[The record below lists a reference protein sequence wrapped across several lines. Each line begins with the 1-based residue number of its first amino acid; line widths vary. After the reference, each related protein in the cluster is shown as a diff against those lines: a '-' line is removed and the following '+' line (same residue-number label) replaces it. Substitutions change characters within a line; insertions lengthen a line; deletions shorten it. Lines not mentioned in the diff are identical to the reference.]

1 MPTSQSHISPQ
12 TPMGATPTG
21 DGATF
26 RVWAP
31 GAAHVYIALGDVS
44 AYRPRPQDELVV
56 NPATGHWTG
65 FVPGVSDGD
74 HYRFYVVGAGG
85 RAGLKRDPW
94 ARELEPGVALEDCD
108 CIVRARGSYPWHDAR
123 FQAPPFHELVVYQL
137 HVGVFSARDANG
149 NDIRIGRVAKL
160 LDVLD
165 RIDYLVDLGVNA
177 VQPLP
182 LVEFHGPWSLGY
194 NGTDLFSPE
203 TDYVVPSDHLARYVD
218 LVNGLLAARGLPP
231 VSRSQLDGG
240 VNQLKAFVDICHVCG
255 IAVLADVVHN
265 HAGGDLDRHSL
276 DYFDLPAV
284 PGPHNNLYFSD
295 AGWAGGKVFDFR
307 KSGVCSFLTENAVMF
322 LDEYHMDGLRF
333 DEVTVIDRNHGW
345 FFCQDL
351 TSTLRYRKP
360 SAALIAEYWGDER
373 WRAVVAP
380 PDGMGF
386 DLGYADGLRDA
397 IRGVLAQA
405 AGGADARVD
414 LGPLRHGLH
423 RPGGYRHAWQAYH
436 CIENHDLVLDFGNH
450 RKPRIAA
457 LAGGGDARSWYAR
470 SRARVATGLL
480 LTAPG
485 VPMLFMGQEY
495 LEDKLWSDNP
505 NAGDR
510 MIWWEG
516 LEGLDRHMADF
527 HRFVR
532 DLLRVRRSHPA
543 LRSEPVVVYPLDD
556 GARVL
561 AFQRWVPGAGRDVV
575 VVASF
580 AETTFRGDYALGFPR
595 GGRWFEVLNS
605 DFYDRFPNRDV
616 AGNGGV
622 VIADGPPMHG
632 MPHSSRITLPADG
645 LLVFATD
652 HGG

>member
-1 MPTSQSHISPQ
+1 
-12 TPMGATPTG
+12 MGATLTG
-21 DGATF
+21 GGATF

-31 GAAHVYIALGDVS
+31 GATHAYIALGDVA
-44 AYRPRPQDELVV
+44 AYQPRPQDELVV
-56 NPATGHWTG
+56 DPATGHWTG
-65 FVPGVSDGD
+65 FVPGVTDGD

-85 RAGLKRDPW
+85 RAELKRDPW

-108 CIVRARGSYPWHDAR
+108 CIVRAREPYPWHDTGY
-123 FQAPPFHELVVYQL
+123 QAPPFHELVVYQL

-149 NDIRIGRVAKL
+149 NDIRYGRVARL

-203 TDYVVPSDHLARYVD
+203 TDYVVPSDGLARYVD
-218 LVNGLLAARGLPP
+218 LVNALLAARGLPS
-231 VSRSQLDGG
+231 VSREQLDGG
-240 VNQLKAFVDICHVCG
+240 VNQLKAFVDVCHAHG
-255 IAVLADVVHN
+255 IAVLADVVYN

-276 DYFDLPAV
+276 DYFDLPAA
-284 PGPHNNLYFSD
+284 PAADNNLYFSS
-295 AGWAGGKVFDFR
+295 AEHAGGKVFDFR
-307 KSGVCSFLTENAVMF
+307 KAGVCSFLVENALMF
-322 LDEYHMDGLRF
+322 LDEYRMDGLRF
-333 DEVTVIDRNHGW
+333 DQVTVIEENGGGS
-345 FFCQDL
+345 FCRDL

-373 WRAVVAP
+373 GRAVAP
-380 PDGMGF
+380 APDGMGF

-397 IRGVLAQA
+397 VRGVLAQA
-405 AGGADARVD
+405 AGGADAPVD
-414 LGPLRHGLH
+414 LGPLRRGLE
-423 RPGGYRHAWQAYH
+423 RPSDHPDAWRAYN
-436 CIENHDLVLDFGNH
+436 CVENHDLVLDADDH

-470 SRARVATGLL
+470 SRARLATGLL

-485 VPMLFMGQEY
+485 VPMLFMGQEF

-505 NAGDR
+505 NAGNR

-516 LEGLDRHMADF
+516 LEGLDPHMADF

-532 DLLRVRRSHPA
+532 DILGVRRRHPA
-543 LRSEPVVVYPLDD
+543 LRSEPVVGYPLDD
-556 GARVL
+556 RARVL
-561 AFQRWVPGAGRDVV
+561 AFQRWVPGVGRDVV

-580 AETTFRGDYALGFPR
+580 AETTFHAGYALGFPR
-595 GGRWFEVLNS
+595 GGRWLEVLNS
-605 DFYDRFPNRDV
+605 DHYDHFPNPGV
-616 AGNGGV
+616 AGNGGAV
-622 VIADGPPMHG
+622 VADGPPMHG
-632 MPHSSRITLPADG
+632 MPHSACITLPGNG

-652 HGG
+652 AGDR